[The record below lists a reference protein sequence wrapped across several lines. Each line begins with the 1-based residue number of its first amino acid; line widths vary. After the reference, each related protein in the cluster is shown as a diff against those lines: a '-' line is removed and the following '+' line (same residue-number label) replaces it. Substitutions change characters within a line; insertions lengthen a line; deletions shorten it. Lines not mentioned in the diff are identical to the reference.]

1 MAIHRRV
8 GSAVSGCPDRSRD
21 LLSDGRKK
29 DSHRRRYVL
38 LADFTNGTGDPL
50 FDNTLKIGLNVA
62 LTESPFV
69 NLLSSDRVSALS
81 KQMGLPSNAN
91 LTAGLARELCQRAG
105 SKMYVAGSIG
115 SADGKYVVALNAVN
129 CQSGKTAARE
139 QIDGS
144 TRADEAFGRSHHHR

>member
-1 MAIHRRV
+1 M
-8 GSAVSGCPDRSRD
+8 
-21 LLSDGRKK
+21 
-29 DSHRRRYVL
+29 
-38 LADFTNGTGDPL
+38 
-50 FDNTLKIGLNVA
+50 A

-129 CQSGKTAARE
+129 CQSGKTAAHE

-144 TRADEAFGRSHHHR
+144 TRADEAFGRSRHHR